1 MLLITAPPHIVLHL
15 TIYYYFTIS
24 IGLTEEAA
32 ASAKL
37 LYAMY
42 GKGIQEPAYKPY
54 SKIYR
59 ANDKHDKIRRTKLL
73 EVLKEQKW
81 SDAPEQ
87 ALYTHVRRIFY
98 RRCAYYGIPTIENY
112 DGSRV

>member
-37 LYAMY
+37 FYAMY

>member
-1 MLLITAPPHIVLHL
+1 
-15 TIYYYFTIS
+15 
-24 IGLTEEAA
+24 
-32 ASAKL
+32 
-37 LYAMY
+37 MY